1 MVKIKRDYLEDVV
14 FAALNE
20 KNYTN
25 YSFMQLKQMVLAK
38 RRLYIFSKKYDGNGT
53 KVGMHCEGERK
64 FCRRAREKK
73 EFLRLIEKKKR
84 VLFFLRIFFT
94 VFCCF
99 FVVFLA
105 YLRF

>member
-20 KNYTN
+20 KNYAN
-25 YSFMQLKQMVLAK
+25 YSFMQLKQIILAK